1 MLICFSDGLSLVIYG
16 HMVASEQNKQRGFKQ
31 ELDTQFSFTKVS
43 NKLEQKIQG

>member
-1 MLICFSDGLSLVIYG
+1 MCFSDSLSLVLNG
-16 HMVASEQNKQRGFKQ
+16 HMLASEQNKQRGFKQ